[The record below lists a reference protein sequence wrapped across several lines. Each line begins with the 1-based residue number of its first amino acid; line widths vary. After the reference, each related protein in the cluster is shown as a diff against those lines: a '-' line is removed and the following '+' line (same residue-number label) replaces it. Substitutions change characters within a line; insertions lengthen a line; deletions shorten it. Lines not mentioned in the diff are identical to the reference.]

1 MLKLFL
7 IAYFLLSFLNLFIWY
22 KAYKYNKDRKELIL
36 EIDREIS
43 YNKSREE

>member
-7 IAYFLLSFLNLFIWY
+7 IAYFLLSFFNLYIGY
-22 KAYKYNKDRKELIL
+22 KTYKYNKDRKELIL